1 MLASQAQLSEP
12 KGRVLRTACT
22 LSICDEGLRNTHI
35 MYVANEPNWYDLRRT
50 SSYLLYSKKKGL
62 WEKIGDTPNFSRGG
76 K

>member
-12 KGRVLRTACT
+12 KGRVLRSACT

-50 SSYLLYSKKKGL
+50 S
-62 WEKIGDTPNFSRGG
+62 
-76 K
+76 